1 MRIFLFILLSVVFGT
16 AAHVWAEGDVAI
28 WNNTTQATEREIV
41 AFIGQKT
48 YVEKRNLDQYMDF
61 KLPDG
66 TIINRKIPNRNDR
79 FEARYDILSQV
90 KGTIEAD
97 SIDFVAYD
105 HFGRPSFPKFET
117 VLLFLIND
125 DGQWV
130 KMRNFYAVQRTTDGD
145 WAMCGG
151 LGREN
156 YSEEVKKLAASYE
169 EQIQVEPVIFQGEK
183 QDSNNEN
190 SKYCSRGTRAS
201 NIYKFKEYTSF
212 GPERRRIHC
221 NREMGVPEN
230 QTIGIDSR
238 HKSEEKKQIHAACV
252 ERLELKEGLVP

>member
-1 MRIFLFILLSVVFGT
+1 MRRFLIILVTVVFGT
-16 AAHVWAEGDVAI
+16 AAHVWAEDDVAI
-28 WNNTTQATEREIV
+28 WDNTTQATEGEIV

-61 KLPDG
+61 ELPVG
-66 TIINRKIPNRNDR
+66 TIINRKIPNLSDR

-97 SIDFVAYD
+97 SIDFVASD
-105 HFGRPSFPKFET
+105 HFGRPS
-117 VLLFLIND
+117 LLFLIND

-151 LGREN
+151 LEREN

-169 EQIQVEPVIFQGEK
+169 EQIQVEPVIFQGKK
-183 QDSNNEN
+183 QDPNNEN
-190 SKYCSRGTRAS
+190 SKYCSKGTRAS
-201 NIYKFKEYTSF
+201 NIYKYKEYASF

-221 NREMGVPEN
+221 DREMGVPEN
-230 QTIGIDSR
+230 HTIGIDSR